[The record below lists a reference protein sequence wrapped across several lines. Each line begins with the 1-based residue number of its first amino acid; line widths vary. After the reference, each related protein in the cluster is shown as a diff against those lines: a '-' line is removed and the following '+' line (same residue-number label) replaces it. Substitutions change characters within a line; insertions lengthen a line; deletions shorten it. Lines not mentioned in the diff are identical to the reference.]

1 MFSKVKKPM
10 FEKQSL
16 KFKKWIPA
24 CAGMTTKRDKRNC
37 QLHLDSRLKMTV
49 IEQNANFKGR
59 LKPIFQTT
67 SIKDYL
73 SNTRN

>member
-1 MFSKVKKPM
+1 MDFSKLRNAHPKN
-10 FEKQSL
+10 KQAINL
-16 KFKKWIPA
+16 Y
-24 CAGMTTKRDKRNC
+24 
-37 QLHLDSRLKMTV
+37 
-49 IEQNANFKGR
+49 FKGR

>member
-1 MFSKVKKPM
+1 M
-10 FEKQSL
+10 FEKQLL
-16 KFKKWIPA
+16 KFKRWIPA
-24 CAGMTTKRDKRNC
+24 CAGMTAKWDKRNC
-37 QLHLDSRLKMTV
+37 QLHLDGRLKMTV
-49 IEQNANFKGR
+49 IERNANSKGR